1 MKFPRNARIFRGPLD
16 VAPFAAVFFLLIIF
30 LMITSLVYTP
40 GVRLEIPSADDL
52 PGIAGPSVSVA
63 IDGNGRLYFENQW
76 IEENE
81 LKTRLRSAVTNS
93 KEPLT
98 LVVQP
103 DKGVTYEML
112 VRLALVARDAGIA
125 QALLATLPSLSS
137 SAAPA
142 FP

>member
-30 LMITSLVYTP
+30 LMIASLVYTP

-137 SAAPA
+137 SAAPS

>member
-30 LMITSLVYTP
+30 LMIASLVYTP

>member
-30 LMITSLVYTP
+30 LMIASLVYTP
-40 GVRLEIPSADDL
+40 GVRLEILSADDL

-137 SAAPA
+137 SAAPS